1 MIDKSHN
8 RITEKDRKAAIK
20 GAIDKANAW
29 LAPFDLCLEVE
40 ASSDGDG
47 RVGEYEAG
55 SVFEKT
61 IQVVIFTD
69 EIVKWRFKEQDTF
82 PLSEI
87 TSEKVQIQVTVYH
100 ELGHALVEQ
109 IIDWM
114 ENLPEA
120 DEIFTDEFCR
130 KYGSVVD
137 DDIDEET
144 LVEDFAYA
152 FLNDAA
158 DPLKACFEE
167 LNKIFETL

>member
-1 MIDKSHN
+1 MPHSI
-8 RITEKDRKAAIK
+8 ITESNRNAAIK
-20 GAIDKANAW
+20 GATDKANAW

-40 ASSDGDG
+40 AESNGDG

-55 SVFEKT
+55 SVFEKS
-61 IQVVIFTD
+61 IRVVIFPD
-69 EIVKWRFKEQDTF
+69 EIVKWCFEEQDTLPF
-82 PLSEI
+82 SEI
-87 TSEKVQIQVTVYH
+87 TSEKVQTQVTIYH

-114 ENLPEA
+114 EYLPEA

-152 FLNDAA
+152 FMYDKA

-167 LNKIFETL
+167 LNKIFEIL